1 MVTNQ
6 GFSCKIGTWGYDRNK
21 RAKTIQNKIDQFQEH
36 LTDRLRYTQ
45 IEQNQAHKVLLSRDS
60 ADTFAYIDPPYIDSN
75 QGHYGGYTHDH
86 FIRDLNAVK
95 KMKGKFLLSSYP
107 SDILNQY
114 IVENGWYTKTI
125 EKTLSASNGA
135 KLINRK
141 KKIEVLTANYPI

>member
-1 MVTNQ
+1 VVTNQ